1 MTVLNLP
8 RCVRHQK
15 KWAMLIGI
23 IPGPEEAQGNINS
36 FLKPIVDDL
45 LNLYDGIKIRSVV
58 TQEESF
64 TSRAVL
70 LPVLGD
76 IPASRKVSQYLSF
89 KANKPCDKCH
99 KTAKREPGT
108 AGACGRMSFLT
119 ESMPK
124 RRNNEEVRAAMGRYK
139 DAPSRHAADATAKVS
154 GVRYSELSRLPYFN
168 TVDNFLVD
176 PMHNLFLGLVEDI
189 GNAIIVGDENFID
202 ANLGDKPSRKE

>member
-1 MTVLNLP
+1 
-8 RCVRHQK
+8 
-15 KWAMLIGI
+15 MLIGI
-23 IPGPEEAQGNINS
+23 IPGPEEAQGHINS

-45 LNLYDGIKIRSVV
+45 LYLYDGSVV

-64 TSRAVL
+64 TSGAVL

-89 KANKPCDKCH
+89 KASKPCDKCH
-99 KTAKREPGT
+99 KTAAG

-139 DAPSRHAADATAKVS
+139 DAPSRHAADAIAKVS
-154 GVRYSELSRLPYFN
+154 GVR
-168 TVDNFLVD
+168 
-176 PMHNLFLGLVEDI
+176 
-189 GNAIIVGDENFID
+189 
-202 ANLGDKPSRKE
+202 

>member
-1 MTVLNLP
+1 M
-8 RCVRHQK
+8 
-15 KWAMLIGI
+15 
-23 IPGPEEAQGNINS
+23 
-36 FLKPIVDDL
+36 
-45 LNLYDGIKIRSVV
+45 YDGIEIRSVV

-108 AGACGRMSFLT
+108 AGACGRMCFLT

-124 RRNNEEVRAAMGRYK
+124 RRNDQEVRAAMGRYK
-139 DAPSRHAADATAKVS
+139 NAPSKHAADAIAKVS
-154 GVRYSELSRLPYFN
+154 GVKYSELSRLPYFN
-168 TVDNFLVD
+168 TVDNFLVYT
-176 PMHNLFLGLVEDI
+176 MHNLFLGLVEDI
-189 GNAIIVGDENFID
+189 GNDSIVGDKNFIERMNAMRLPYD
-202 ANLGDKPSRKE
+202 VGRPPRTMLNKMSGRGKLPSSGKISSLLSHESVSGRR

>member
-1 MTVLNLP
+1 MQILDFFNPFTRAVHSSGVLCMTVLNLP

-45 LNLYDGIKIRSVV
+45 LNLYDGIEIRSVV

-64 TSRAVL
+64 TSGAVL

-76 IPASRKVSQYLSF
+76 IPASMKVSQYLSF
-89 KANKPCDKCH
+89 KASKPCDKCH
-99 KTAKREPGT
+99 KTAAG

-139 DAPSRHAADATAKVS
+139 DAPSRHAADAIAKVI
-154 GVRYSELSRLPYFN
+154 GVR
-168 TVDNFLVD
+168 
-176 PMHNLFLGLVEDI
+176 
-189 GNAIIVGDENFID
+189 
-202 ANLGDKPSRKE
+202 